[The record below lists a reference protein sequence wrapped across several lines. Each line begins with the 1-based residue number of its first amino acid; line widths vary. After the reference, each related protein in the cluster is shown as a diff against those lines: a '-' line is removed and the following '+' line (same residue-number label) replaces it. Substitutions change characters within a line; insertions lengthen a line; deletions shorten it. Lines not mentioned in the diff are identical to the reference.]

1 MERDGAGVE
10 AEEVG
15 LSIDEGEEIALEH
28 EPGAMGSCPTRSR
41 GFDLIREIAGLSV
54 FLGGGPDLRNRAL
67 DGESEN
73 NASKHTWHG
82 PPRETMKAA
91 RRGEETTRQN

>member
-1 MERDGAGVE
+1 MS
-10 AEEVG
+10 
-15 LSIDEGEEIALEH
+15 LDEGEETALAREL
-28 EPGAMGSCPTRSR
+28 GAMGSCPTRSR
-41 GFDLIREIAGLSV
+41 GFELIREIAGQSV
-54 FLGGGPDLRNRAL
+54 VLGGGPDLRNGAL

-73 NASKHTWHG
+73 NASKCTWHG